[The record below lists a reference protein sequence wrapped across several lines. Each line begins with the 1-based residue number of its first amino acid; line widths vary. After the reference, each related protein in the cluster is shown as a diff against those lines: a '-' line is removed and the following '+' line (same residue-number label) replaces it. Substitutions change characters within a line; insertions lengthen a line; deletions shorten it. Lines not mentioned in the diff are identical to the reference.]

1 MKDKESQSQRG
12 DIMSRLSDIIEEF
25 IKKLLEETDN
35 ETIEIQRN
43 ELAQYF
49 NCAPSQINYV
59 LATRFTQ
66 DKGYYIESKRGGG
79 GYIKIIKLNINN
91 DSYIRNLIVNTI
103 GNSITKMRAYRLID
117 TFVEKGFITNRE
129 ADLMKSALSDRA
141 LGIVPKFKN
150 ELRASILKDMLLML
164 IE

>member
-1 MKDKESQSQRG
+1 
-12 DIMSRLSDIIEEF
+12 MSRLSDIIEEF
-25 IKKLLEETDN
+25 IKRLLEDTDN

-117 TFVEKGFITNRE
+117 TFVEKGFITTRE

-141 LGIVPKFKN
+141 LGIVPKLKN

-164 IE
+164 VE